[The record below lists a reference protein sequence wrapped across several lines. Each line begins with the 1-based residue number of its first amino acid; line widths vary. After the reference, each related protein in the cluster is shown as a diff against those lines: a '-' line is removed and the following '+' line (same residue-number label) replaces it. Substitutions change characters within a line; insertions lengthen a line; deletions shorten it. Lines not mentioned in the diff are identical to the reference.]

1 MSELDRILK
10 LASHGTANA
19 HSQAPAERELKEAP
33 GRELKPHAKLALED
47 WCKRWSKYK
56 GMNGDPLPM
65 GMVLAKVDAGIT
77 TDGIEAGEADK
88 AMEIIYPGKGAEMKG
103 DMNDGDAHAHDVDWG
118 DYEIQKHL
126 PLTNKMQDEFIAIMG
141 NDDESTM
148 QGVYDIV
155 KSACMEPTQEAV
167 GEFADPILDLCD
179 DLGCDSDHPVL
190 DELIRYL
197 DGDTI
202 KDFVADFRRHN
213 DMNHP
218 GEDGDYGDDDENFG
232 EAEQLNASEYKCE
245 DCGDTMHKPTTD
257 CSHDCDDETGSW
269 WKDKDGNGV
278 PDSLEEAPNEGN
290 EFSGA
295 LADAKKNGKKEFEVD
310 GKKYKVESEE
320 SETDKEELE
329 ESPTMDTTQ
338 LINLMK
344 NSGLSEEKIKTK
356 LDEWANTPA
365 GAAEEEATSHGEPY
379 ENFAQSVNLSL
390 KRYLDAEDMKV
401 GLKEHKVEDIKEAY
415 KRSKGEK

>member
-10 LASHGTANA
+10 LASHGTADA
-19 HSQAPAERELKEAP
+19 HSQAPAEREMKEEIP
-33 GRELKPHAKLALED
+33 
-47 WCKRWSKYK
+47 
-56 GMNGDPLPM
+56 
-65 GMVLAKVDAGIT
+65 T
-77 TDGIEAGEADK
+77 T
-88 AMEIIYPGKGAEMKG
+88 
-103 DMNDGDAHAHDVDWG
+103 
-118 DYEIQKHL
+118 
-126 PLTNKMQDEFIAIMG
+126 
-141 NDDESTM
+141 
-148 QGVYDIV
+148 
-155 KSACMEPTQEAV
+155 EAV
-167 GEFADPILDLCD
+167 GEFAEPIYDLIDMHFEGDCQPVFD
-179 DLGCDSDHPVL
+179 DLV
-190 DELIRYL
+190 RYL
-197 DGDTI
+197 SGDQI
-202 KDFVADFRRHN
+202 EDFVADFRRNHDLN
-213 DMNHP
+213 DM
-218 GEDGDYGDDDENFG
+218 GDDMDE
-232 EAEQLNASEYKCE
+232 AQQLNASEYKCE

-269 WKDKDGNGV
+269 WKDKNGNGV

-338 LINLMK
+338 SITLLK
-344 NSGLSEEKIKTK
+344 NSGLSEEAINKKIN
-356 LDEWANTPA
+356 EWANTPD

-415 KRSKGEK
+415 KKSKEK